1 MNMDVVI
8 ALITSF
14 VILNC
19 AATASE
25 AGATIDDDTGEMKV
39 NNDTMMVE
47 IHFFLYVQL
56 QATWVILALNTNV

>member
-8 ALITSF
+8 ATITSL
-14 VILNC
+14 VILSC
-19 AATASE
+19 LAMASE

-56 QATWVILALNTNV
+56 QAT

>member
-14 VILNC
+14 VILSC

-56 QATWVILALNTNV
+56 QTTWVILALNTDV

>member
-8 ALITSF
+8 ATITSL
-14 VILNC
+14 VILSC
-19 AATASE
+19 TAMTSE

-47 IHFFLYVQL
+47 IHFFLYDQL
-56 QATWVILALNTNV
+56 QATWVILALNANV

>member
-1 MNMDVVI
+1 MDVVI
-8 ALITSF
+8 ATITSL
-14 VILNC
+14 VILSC
-19 AATASE
+19 LAMASE

-56 QATWVILALNTNV
+56 QAT